1 MEQSA
6 IKDELLEWLSQV
18 NDKEVLDYLQT
29 IKEEISESRDW
40 YDNLGAVHKDGI
52 ERGLRDIQK
61 GRTMPHSEV
70 VKKYGL
76 ES

>member
-29 IKEEISESRDW
+29 IKEEISGSRDW
-40 YDNLGAVHKDGI
+40 YDNLSSVHRDGI
-52 ERGLRDIQK
+52 ERGLRDIQE